1 MDESV
6 TDAAA
11 AEAAAAAA
19 GGFALQRQE
28 ELSQDDREEL
38 QAIEVYFHGL
48 IYERN
53 GGAARLDPLLAQNN
67 YQLPSLVEHV
77 KAYDDN
83 SAASTRRLR
92 HHRVKR
98 QRVDAYVNF
107 LDSRS
112 RRCRSRP
119 SSITGTCP
127 THLCTVSLTTNSQS
141 EQAHEVTAN
150 VGVVKVN
157 YEIPW

>member
-83 SAASTRRLR
+83 S
-92 HHRVKR
+92 HYYNIPGMYGGF
-98 QRVDAYVNF
+98 D
-107 LDSRS
+107 
-112 RRCRSRP
+112 
-119 SSITGTCP
+119 I
-127 THLCTVSLTTNSQS
+127 TVSKGKEWMLTSTSWIR
-141 EQAHEVTAN
+141 V
-150 VGVVKVN
+150 VGGVGQGLLASR
-157 YEIPW
+157 ERAPLTSAPSL